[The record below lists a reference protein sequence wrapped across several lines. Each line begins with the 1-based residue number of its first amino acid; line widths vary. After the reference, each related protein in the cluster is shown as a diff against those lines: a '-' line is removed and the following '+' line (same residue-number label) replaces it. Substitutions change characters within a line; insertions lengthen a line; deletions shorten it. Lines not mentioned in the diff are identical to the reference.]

1 MIADVGSYWVVEME
15 MKAVEVGRTF
25 CTAHPATWYEKSFV
39 GGGRWLF
46 LTYHLWMTMKTQ
58 SEVEIRS

>member
-15 MKAVEVGRTF
+15 MKAVEVGRSF

-39 GGGRWLF
+39 GRGRWLF
-46 LTYHLWMTMKTQ
+46 LTYG
-58 SEVEIRS
+58 